1 MQHGAAGVEQLGA
14 VAALGLHVHHVVKGG
29 QRDADEARGA
39 AGNRHGIDDA
49 NGRLNRR
56 HHAGGADLAAAL
68 ALDTLKV
75 AFQLV
80 DIVRRVGFRQADHVH
95 AGPHGGLQIQ
105 QAKRR
110 AERVNAHHGF
120 DILIHRVL

>member
-1 MQHGAAGVEQLGA
+1 M
-14 VAALGLHVHHVVKGG
+14 
-29 QRDADEARGA
+29 
-39 AGNRHGIDDA
+39 
-49 NGRLNRR
+49 
-56 HHAGGADLAAAL
+56 
-68 ALDTLKV
+68 

-95 AGPHGGLQIQ
+95 AGPHGGFQIQ

-120 DILIHRVL
+120 DILIHRVLQGVEHQHARGILLAQGDGVLKIKHDGVGTVDKGG